1 MTRVIPLR
9 DLGMNDLRVDFGD
22 DECAANFERFLRK
35 HARECHVVA
44 IQDYPDPDAIAS
56 ALAYRMLAAVHDI
69 DVDIVYEGRV
79 SHQENLALTQ
89 LVDVEM
95 TRYTEGLPLDGYDGA
110 VYIDNQ
116 GTTTRLF
123 DRLRAAEVRALAVID
138 HHAPQGVL
146 EPEFSD
152 IRPIGAA
159 ATILTDYLRSGH
171 TLELSAENEAHV
183 QLATALVHALR
194 SETNGF
200 IRAGPEE
207 HAAAAYLSR
216 FHDPQLLESILRV
229 QRSRGTME
237 VIRTALT
244 DRIVK
249 GGFSFAGVGYVR
261 HAERDAI
268 PQATDFLLTEEN
280 VHTAIV
286 YGILQ
291 GEGDREV
298 VVGSVRTSRITLD
311 VDQFL
316 KSALGSDARG
326 RYYGG
331 GRSRAGGFEIPVG
344 FLEGTQDPEQLRLKW
359 ETFDQQ
365 IQAKLLKAAGIE
377 VDEPPSAAER

>member
-1 MTRVIPLR
+1 MIPLR

-22 DECAANFERFLRK
+22 DECAATFERFLRK

-146 EPEFSD
+146 EPEYSD

-377 VDEPPSAAER
+377 VDELPQTSER